1 MIKFVI
7 IEDDDDYLETFKM
20 LVNNVMFKTEEPYE
34 IKCYKQYGNDVYHEI
49 NDMDIKKVYILDI
62 ELGNN
67 SKTGMEIAQMIRV
80 NDWDSEIIFITDHD
94 QMFEMVYRNIFKI
107 FNFIEK
113 FYNMRGRLTN
123 DLTKIVNKN
132 YDMEKF
138 FYSSNCTDLQIY
150 LKDILYIERDTY
162 ERKLI
167 IKTKNNSFKVSLT
180 MEQMLASL
188 DKRFK
193 QVHRACIV
201 NTNEVLSYYW
211 GQGYFILKNGT
222 EVPLCSRNY
231 KDH

>member
-1 MIKFVI
+1 MNLVVIDIILLSSSKKIRFSSCIKFN
-7 IEDDDDYLETFKM
+7 T
-20 LVNNVMFKTEEPYE
+20 
-34 IKCYKQYGNDVYHEI
+34 
-49 NDMDIKKVYILDI
+49 
-62 ELGNN
+62 
-67 SKTGMEIAQMIRV
+67 
-80 NDWDSEIIFITDHD
+80 
-94 QMFEMVYRNIFKI
+94 
-107 FNFIEK
+107 NF
-113 FYNMRGRLTN
+113 T
-123 DLTKIVNKN
+123 
-132 YDMEKF
+132 
-138 FYSSNCTDLQIY
+138 
-150 LKDILYIERDTY
+150 KDILYIERDTY

-180 MEQMLASL
+180 KEQMLASL